1 MITNIQKMEGCPVKK
16 LICLA
21 LAVLMV
27 LSLCACGGGG
37 GEKTEKAGSFRVGYG
52 RADMTPNIPMPLG
65 GYGQSEKRIHTE
77 VEEPLMATCVAI
89 TDEEDETVLLFS
101 LDVINSKYAVKMRA
115 EVETQTGIPQDHMF
129 MAATH
134 THSAPDQ
141 NQGQAGAFIALMQAA
156 IVESAK
162 AALEDR
168 SEAEIYIGST
178 ETEGLNFI
186 RHYLMNDGTVY
197 GNNFGSSASGIKA
210 HAAPN
215 DPELQVIK
223 FVRNAEDKKDIIM
236 ANWQA
241 HPCKTGGIDKTVM
254 SSDFIGST
262 RRYVELQ
269 TKQHFIYFTGAA
281 GNHNAKTELPGEKQ
295 APSNNQEFGIAL
307 GTDVLEAMENM
318 TKLEP
323 GLVSA
328 TEYKYTGKVDH
339 TRDHLVPEAI
349 QVKALYESTDRAT
362 GNKLARELGL
372 TSVYDASGVLTKSG
386 LPETRDMN
394 IYAISV
400 GQLGFIGA
408 PYEMFAA
415 HGMYIKENSP
425 AAMTFVCSCC
435 NGANSYVPTKEAF
448 DYICYESTIGY
459 YVGEAGDELAQH
471 FVRLLEEHR
480 AA

>member
-1 MITNIQKMEGCPVKK
+1 MKK
-16 LICLA
+16 LFCLT

-27 LSLCACGGGG
+27 LSLCACGDEGK
-37 GEKTEKAGSFRVGYG
+37 EETKASGTFQVGYG

-65 GYGQSEKRIHTE
+65 GYGQSEKRMHTE

-89 TDEEDETVLLFS
+89 TDAEGETALLFS
-101 LDVINSKYAVKMRA
+101 LDVIGSDVAVKHRS
-115 EVETQTGIPQDHMF
+115 EIERQTGVPQDHMF

-141 NQGQAGAFIALMQAA
+141 SQGQAGAFVALMQAA
-156 IVESAK
+156 MVESAK
-162 AALEDR
+162 AAMEDR
-168 SEAEIYIGST
+168 SEAEIYIGKT

-186 RHYLMNDGTVY
+186 RHYLMNDGTYY
-197 GNNFGSSASGIKA
+197 GSNFGSTESGFKA
-210 HAAPN
+210 HAAEN

-223 FVRNAEDKKDIIM
+223 FVRTAEDKKDIIM

-241 HPCKTGGIDKTVM
+241 HPCITGGVDKTVM
-254 SSDFIGST
+254 SADYIGST
-262 RRYVELQ
+262 RRYVEMQ
-269 TKQHFIYFTGAA
+269 TKDHFIFFLGAA
-281 GNHNAKTELPGEKQ
+281 GNQNTKTQLPGEKQ
-295 APSNNQEFGIAL
+295 SPTNNQEFGVAL

-328 TEYKYTGKVDH
+328 TEYTYTGKVDH
-339 TRDHLVPEAI
+339 TRDYLVAEAI
-349 QVKALYESTDRAT
+349 QVKTLYEATDRAT

-372 TSVYDASGVLTKSG
+372 TSVYDANGVLTKSG
-386 LPETRDMN
+386 LPATRDMN

-400 GQLGFIGA
+400 GDLGFIGA

-425 AAMTFVCSCC
+425 AEMTFVITCC
-435 NGANSYVPTKEAF
+435 NGKNSYLPTKEAF

-459 YVGEAGDELAQH
+459 YVGETGDEVAQH
-471 FVRLLEEHR
+471 FVRMLEEHR